1 MFFFFLSFVVAKKS
15 SKTPI
20 GSLSTLNFATS
31 LVDMIESRENCAIAP
46 VQAREKERE
55 GEKRSITIR
64 RENLRCPFTKR
75 GEAVEDD
82 ERRKESGQ
90 RH

>member
-1 MFFFFLSFVVAKKS
+1 VRIVQFTGAGKRESETAKE
-15 SKTPI
+15 
-20 GSLSTLNFATS
+20 
-31 LVDMIESRENCAIAP
+31 VDYN
-46 VQAREKERE
+46 
-55 GEKRSITIR
+55 R

-82 ERRKESGQ
+82 ERKKESGQ